1 MSSSHASAHLFKAD
15 WAVGGSPSSCTLT
28 STGSCQQGDVL
39 LYAPTQTGPNINGLL
54 LTWYNNNWGTV
65 CDDVTDCNDSRG
77 GGSAN
82 CKNGYSN
89 VAGGKNLAAVVCR
102 SLGNTGGHE
111 FNANG
116 ASSGYPIVV
125 DGTAN
130 HITGC
135 AGTESLLSECK
146 WLRFG
151 SHNCVHSED
160 VGVACVGTSHSQP

>member
-1 MSSSHASAHLFKAD
+1 
-15 WAVGGSPSSCTLT
+15 V
-28 STGSCQQGDVL
+28 V
-39 LYAPTQTGPNINGLL
+39 LYAPTQTGPNIRGLL